1 MCQVQKMKWVRP
13 EDNPTLTQVDRW
25 HLEHV
30 AKQKWDG
37 VIGDG

>member
-1 MCQVQKMKWVRP
+1 MSGAENEVGLAKGEAQ
-13 EDNPTLTQVDRW
+13 TQVDRW